1 MLKMKKR
8 NKRFCIANDMDEIIR
23 MITLNKS
30 EFRDP
35 KIQKVKKISD
45 LPILNLHKISV
56 LVLVLSS
63 FSYLRKSKV
72 FRSHPFSINMNGSEL
87 TENRISKR

>member
-1 MLKMKKR
+1 MKKR

-56 LVLVLSS
+56 
-63 FSYLRKSKV
+63 
-72 FRSHPFSINMNGSEL
+72 
-87 TENRISKR
+87 